1 MTRDA
6 FFSKLQST
14 FKHIK
19 KMTGIPAYE
28 FDKTIGAGVPVCEF
42 WDKIIEI
49 AVYRNDKVA
58 VVFKDDEDGFNVYIG
73 GRTIVLGQYLR
84 QNMNI
89 LSDPLISIHE
99 EDGKSVYGSVWNYMA
114 SLKE

>member
-6 FFSKLQST
+6 FYSKIQGT
-14 FKHIK
+14 FRHIEK
-19 KMTGIPAYE
+19 VTGLTAYE
-28 FDKTIGAGVPVCEF
+28 FDKTINAGVPVKEF
-42 WDKIIEI
+42 WNRILEI

-58 VVFKDDEDGFNVYIG
+58 VVFKDDEGGFNVYIG
-73 GRTIVLGQYLR
+73 GRTIILGQYLR

-89 LSDPLISIHE
+89 LSDPLISIHGE
-99 EDGKSVYGSVWNYMA
+99 GNSSLYGAVWKYMA